1 MSITQHILLSKKSI
15 RDEAFALSVLYL
27 CVIDTSY
34 GLYFVYLFSVDIHY
48 RETFGFYQNQWR
60 SSGMCFVGFALALN
74 FSLVSP
80 ILVCF
85 VALDR
90 LMVVLFPMDTA
101 FKRTEFVRRCMI
113 AITGTCFVVVIS
125 ITNIMRSVYKEIP
138 LGLCSPFVDPTKS
151 VVLLKIISYFI
162 IIQFAA
168 AIFVLVV
175 HSMIFTIVKRSN
187 KALSRNVSKKQT
199 GISMFIQLIII
210 TLGCLLSWIPSGIAY
225 LTTWALEK
233 YPIDI
238 IIWTA
243 ILVTPIELIVHSSTF
258 IIASARTLKRSHS
271 VKV

>member
-1 MSITQHILLSKKSI
+1 
-15 RDEAFALSVLYL
+15 
-27 CVIDTSY
+27 
-34 GLYFVYLFSVDIHY
+34 
-48 RETFGFYQNQWR
+48 
-60 SSGMCFVGFALALN
+60 MCFVGFALALN

-80 ILVCF
+80 ISVCF

-113 AITGTCFVVVIS
+113 AITGTCFVVVTS

-162 IIQFAA
+162 IIHQFAA

-187 KALSRNVSKKQT
+187 KAVSRNVSKKQR
-199 GISMFIQLIII
+199 GISMFFQLIII
-210 TLGCLLSWIPSGIAY
+210 TLACLLSWIPSGIAY

-258 IIASARTLKRSHS
+258 IIASARTLKGSHS